1 LLTGLVHFFQ
11 AVKTIRAFNKRIKAC
26 HFHKSKGLKREPNDT
41 GGPDL
46 DTKIAELQ
54 VKAKLQAREMRF
66 PQSSQYLLNVSNK
79 NEAVPFNRTRNKTGK
94 LLEKLPPIVDTI
106 KKEVVGVI
114 YLFLVVKSAG

>member
-1 LLTGLVHFFQ
+1 MTSLTCHLARHHNGKSIYLLLAFLSILFQ

-54 VKAKLQAREMRF
+54 VKTTDLYR
-66 PQSSQYLLNVSNK
+66 
-79 NEAVPFNRTRNKTGK
+79 
-94 LLEKLPPIVDTI
+94 
-106 KKEVVGVI
+106 
-114 YLFLVVKSAG
+114 